1 MNRVL
6 IRITHSMITC
16 FFHETGY
23 LIQGVFLREKK
34 SFSHRFFW
42 LTATLVMI
50 WPHSCIGTC
59 IWSIFK
65 ITPTRIDVMFAL
77 VFLRSSVTVY
87 NLHLRILTYTD
98 QGLSMYS
105 CCIQSIASPF
115 QRLPCKQMLLCKK
128 RARLA
133 HSKTYY
139 QNLLKLS
146 LKESFFFFFC
156 CQTWC
161 QQPGNFISLVVGN
174 WQKKSYAAAPSFS
187 RNGKAI
193 KLIGG

>member
-1 MNRVL
+1 
-6 IRITHSMITC
+6 MITC
-16 FFHETGY
+16 FCHDTGY

-50 WPHSCIGTC
+50 WLHSCIGTC

-77 VFLRSSVTVY
+77 VFLRSSSVTVY

-133 HSKTYY
+133 HSKTCWSCPWRRVF
-139 QNLLKLS
+139 LLSDMMPTTREFYISGCWKLA
-146 LKESFFFFFC
+146 
-156 CQTWC
+156 
-161 QQPGNFISLVVGN
+161 
-174 WQKKSYAAAPSFS
+174 KKSRPPPRPHSAEMAKP
-187 RNGKAI
+187 
-193 KLIGG
+193 

>member
-1 MNRVL
+1 
-6 IRITHSMITC
+6 MITC

-133 HSKTYY
+133 HSKKYY

-146 LKESFFFFFC
+146 LKESFFFFAVRHDANN
-156 CQTWC
+156 QGILYLWLLEI
-161 QQPGNFISLVVGN
+161 G
-174 WQKKSYAAAPSFS
+174 KKSRTPPRPHSAEMAKP
-187 RNGKAI
+187 
-193 KLIGG
+193 

>member
-1 MNRVL
+1 
-6 IRITHSMITC
+6 
-16 FFHETGY
+16 
-23 LIQGVFLREKK
+23 
-34 SFSHRFFW
+34 
-42 LTATLVMI
+42 
-50 WPHSCIGTC
+50 
-59 IWSIFK
+59 
-65 ITPTRIDVMFAL
+65 MFAL

-146 LKESFFFFFC
+146 LKESFFFAVRHDANN
-156 CQTWC
+156 QGILYLWLLEI
-161 QQPGNFISLVVGN
+161 GK
-174 WQKKSYAAAPSFS
+174 KKSSAAAPSFS

-193 KLIGG
+193 KLIGGWTSIGKSR

>member
-1 MNRVL
+1 
-6 IRITHSMITC
+6 
-16 FFHETGY
+16 
-23 LIQGVFLREKK
+23 
-34 SFSHRFFW
+34 
-42 LTATLVMI
+42 
-50 WPHSCIGTC
+50 
-59 IWSIFK
+59 
-65 ITPTRIDVMFAL
+65 MFAL

-146 LKESFFFFFC
+146 LKERFFFLLSDMMPTTREFY
-156 CQTWC
+156 
-161 QQPGNFISLVVGN
+161 ISGCWKLA
-174 WQKKSYAAAPSFS
+174 KKSSAAAPSFS

-193 KLIGG
+193 KLIGGWTSIGKSR